1 MKKLFIILFA
11 LVAISASAQNN
22 TWRSNTQHGE
32 EYGIVGAG
40 HGHGGHGDMMMVA
53 PASKDEAE
61 MVIKLVK
68 HTSFDDNK
76 LEVAKV
82 CIALRPMFASDIEA
96 IARCFSFD
104 DGKLQFLKYAY
115 PFCVDKENA
124 INFGRVFSFKSN
136 SDKLYEFIQKY
147 NKKHHSHRR

>member
-1 MKKLFIILFA
+1 MKKLIIA
-11 LVAISASAQNN
+11 LVAMVAISASAQNN
-22 TWRSNTQHGE
+22 NSWRSNNHHDDA
-32 EYGIVGAG
+32 YGVVN
-40 HGHGGHGDMMMVA
+40 GGHRGHDDRVMVA

-68 HTSFDDNK
+68 KTSFDDNK

-82 CIALRPMFASDIEA
+82 CLALRPMFASDIEA

-104 DGKLQFLKYAY
+104 DGRLQFLKYAY
-115 PFCVDKENA
+115 PYCVDKENA

-147 NKKHHSHRR
+147 NKKHNSHRR